1 MRRHELVGTLGRVL
15 GTRRTHLNVLRPL
28 APLSGVNPG
37 QGLIESSPASF
48 ASGGSTGLA
57 QLLQGPLKDTG
68 QQVSQLGKEIANLK
82 AVQQTHL
89 DTTAANTLALLQNTI
104 AKASGGGSVAGTI
117 TNFASGFLGGGGLL
131 SPILSGILSLF
142 GGGGTKA
149 GPAPLVPFQ
158 LPASIQ
164 YQGGLTANG
173 QVSAVDYGQGGAPR
187 AVGNIASIQTQ
198 GGGTANGQG
207 TAVDY
212 GQGGTPRA
220 VQNAA
225 PQVTIQVSA
234 MDSRSF
240 LDHSDEIAR
249 AVREAILHS
258 SPLNDAIA
266 EL

>member
-1 MRRHELVGTLGRVL
+1 VGTVGRVL
-15 GTRRTHLNVLRPL
+15 GTPRARHLDLLRPL
-28 APLSGVNPG
+28 APLSAVNPG
-37 QGLIESSPASF
+37 QGVIESSTASF
-48 ASGGSTGLA
+48 ASGGTTGLA
-57 QLLQGPLKDTG
+57 QLLEGPLKNTG
-68 QQVSQLGKEIANLK
+68 EQVSQLGRVIADLK
-82 AVQQTHL
+82 TVQQTHL
-89 DTTAANTLALLQNTI
+89 ETTAANTLALRQNTI
-104 AKASGGGSVAGTI
+104 AKASGGGGSVAGTI

-149 GPAPLVPFQ
+149 APASLVPFQ

-164 YQGGLTANG
+164 YEGGLTANG

-187 AVGNIASIQTQ
+187 AVGNIAAIQTQ
-198 GGGTANGQG
+198 GGGTASGQG

-212 GQGGTPRA
+212 GQGGAPRV

>member
-1 MRRHELVGTLGRVL
+1 VL
-15 GTRRTHLNVLRPL
+15 HPL
-28 APLSGVNPG
+28 APLGVVNPG
-37 QGLIESSPASF
+37 QGLIESSPASL
-48 ASGGSTGLA
+48 ASGGTTALA

-68 QQVSQLGKEIANLK
+68 EQVSQLGKGIADLR

-117 TNFASGFLGGGGLL
+117 TSFASSFLGGGGLL

-142 GGGGTKA
+142 GGGGAKA
-149 GPAPLVPFQ
+149 APAPLVPFQ

-164 YQGGLTANG
+164 YQGGVTANG

-187 AVGNIASIQTQ
+187 VVQS
-198 GGGTANGQG
+198 TA
-207 TAVDY
+207 
-212 GQGGTPRA
+212 P
-220 VQNAA
+220 A
-225 PQVTIQVSA
+225 PQVNIQVSA